1 MSTPEKIKDLE
12 EKLKNVSRGDPVRIE
27 KQHNAGKMTAR
38 ERITTL
44 LDSESFIELD
54 ALVKHRSSN
63 FGLENKKPEGDF
75 DFLLYGK

>member
-1 MSTPEKIKDLE
+1 MSTPEKINDLE

-44 LDSESFIELD
+44 LDSESFAIIL
-54 ALVKHRSSN
+54 
-63 FGLENKKPEGDF
+63 GL
-75 DFLLYGK
+75 LLSLFYRTKILLNIFVYRANL